1 MKKLFTLVMA
11 LVAMAFCAKA
21 QTVFSDDFEGYA
33 AFTVDPAGSWT
44 YYDVDG
50 ASTYGLNGT
59 TWTNAYY
66 VGSGIVMNPSQTS
79 PSQAANWAPHSG
91 NQFFS
96 IWDAVPSEIVSG
108 STTDDWMVTPELTLT
123 NAAIV
128 SFYAR
133 EVVDTYGPES
143 VRVLYSTTTNAMSAF
158 TVLQTLSVGAVDWTE
173 YTFNIPANTKYVAI
187 NVVSDDIFGFFMDDF
202 TIFYQPT
209 GPTIQATTSMDFGTI
224 MAGSTANKQTTL
236 TAYNLTSPI
245 TATTAAPFAV
255 SADGTTFGTT
265 ASIPAAGGT
274 LYVQYAPTA
283 AGTDNGTIAL
293 ASGSATASIAL
304 TGSAFDCGIAT
315 IPYFTD
321 FTSALNDCWTVIDA
335 NNDGNTF
342 TFETS
347 SAYAQYL
354 YSSDENANDWLI
366 SPTFTFTGNEVASF
380 DYSVSATYPETF
392 QVLALGTDTVAVTP
406 VITTAGPATQ
416 NMDLT
421 SLSGDYRLAIHCTS
435 AADEYYLRITNFS
448 VSSVAAGSLTVVGDT
463 LDFRTIPSGS
473 NSNPQAFVINTTN
486 FNEAATIST
495 VAPFEVSLDG
505 NTFATSVTLP
515 ASTAMFTAD
524 TIYAR
529 FAPTTPGS
537 FNDVITIATT
547 STNDTIIV
555 LGEAVDCSEGISTF
569 PYVYDFSTGS
579 FPPTCWTVNNEENFD
594 MVEFND
600 ANAQAII
607 VLDLDRLVTPEIHSN
622 NPLLFSFDHLSYA
635 AATGDAPTAST
646 FRVGYSSTNTDASS
660 FTWLADAN
668 VSLNG
673 LATYTTPIPA
683 GTKYV
688 AIDLVTLGTY
698 LFWGIFE
705 VADYIIYD
713 NITLTELS
721 EPVMLVNDE
730 TMNFGSVIY
739 GNTAVKN
746 TTVTA
751 ALLTSPITVAAPA
764 NFEVSADGNTFA
776 ASATIPAEGGTLY
789 VKYNPTTVG
798 SHSGNVTLTSG
809 SISKT
814 IAVSG
819 SAVDCSVPATLPF
832 YEDFESELTS
842 CWLNL
847 DNDGDGFTWY
857 TTLGSTMSA
866 HDGNGTY
873 ASASFDNGTGSVLYP
888 DNWLITPQ
896 IVIPAEGASL
906 KWWTA
911 AQDGSY
917 PADHY
922 EVMIS
927 TTGTDAANFTSIFEE
942 TLTTDEWLE
951 RSQSLAN
958 YAGQTIRIAFVHDNC
973 SDAFVMKIDDI
984 SVTAGVGINEFDNSV
999 TVFPNP
1005 ATNVLNVTASSNISL
1020 VEVYNMMGQKVAS
1033 FDANDTNTQINAS
1046 ALTNGIY
1053 MLRIN
1058 TENGTVN
1065 QKVTIAR

>member
-11 LVAMAFCAKA
+11 LVAMTFCAKA
-21 QTVFSDDFEGYA
+21 QYLLQEGFEGATLPTGWVTYDQDGDGFGWELEDCQETPHNTPHVGNGCMFSESYDNDGA
-33 AFTVDPAGSWT
+33 GALTPNNWLVTPAIAIPAGAAASLTFWEKGQDPSWCAEHFE
-44 YYDVDG
+44 V
-50 ASTYGLNGT
+50 
-59 TWTNAYY
+59 Y
-66 VGSGIVMNPSQTS
+66 V
-79 PSQAANWAPHSG
+79 
-91 NQFFS
+91 
-96 IWDAVPSEIVSG
+96 
-108 STTDDWMVTPELTLT
+108 STTGNTVANFTGNPVLEGVATADYVQHTIDLS
-123 NAAIV
+123 A
-128 SFYAR
+128 YA
-133 EVVDTYGPES
+133 GQ
-143 VRVLYSTTTNAMSAF
+143 
-158 TVLQTLSVGAVDWTE
+158 TV
-173 YTFNIPANTKYVAI
+173 YVAFVH
-187 NVVSDDIFGFFMDDF
+187 NEVTDQFVFLLDDVEVLAISGE
-202 TIFYQPT
+202 TIF
-209 GPTIQATTSMDFGTI
+209 AASSLDFGSI
-224 MAGSTANKQTTL
+224 NISTPAVLTT
-236 TAYNLTSPI
+236 AVNGFNLTGAI

-255 SADGTTFGTT
+255 SADGTTFSTT
-265 ASIPAAGGT
+265 ASVPAAGGT

-293 ASGSATASIAL
+293 TSGSATASIAL

-321 FTSALNDCWTVIDA
+321 FTSALNDCWTIIDV
-335 NNDGNTF
+335 DGNGNGSNGQF
-342 TFETS
+342 SFVPA
-347 SAYAQYL
+347 SAYAQYY
-354 YSSDENANDWLI
+354 YSSTDAANDWLI
-366 SPTFTFTGNEVASF
+366 SPTFTFTGSEVASF
-380 DYSVSATYPETF
+380 DYSASSSYPEKF
-392 QVLALGTDTVAVTP
+392 QVLALGTDTVALTS
-406 VITTAGPATQ
+406 VITAAGSATQ
-416 NMDLT
+416 NLDLT
-421 SLSGDYRLAIHCTS
+421 SLSGNYKIGIHCVS
-435 AADEYYLRITNFS
+435 DADELYLRITNFS
-448 VSSVAAGSLTVVGDT
+448 VSSVAEGSLTVVGDT

-622 NPLLFSFDHLSYA
+622 NPLMFSFDHLSYA

-646 FRVGYSSTNTDASS
+646 FRVGYSSTNTDANS

-698 LFWGIFE
+698 LFWGILE

-789 VKYNPTTVG
+789 VKYNPTAVG

-857 TTLGSTMSA
+857 TTLGSTLSA